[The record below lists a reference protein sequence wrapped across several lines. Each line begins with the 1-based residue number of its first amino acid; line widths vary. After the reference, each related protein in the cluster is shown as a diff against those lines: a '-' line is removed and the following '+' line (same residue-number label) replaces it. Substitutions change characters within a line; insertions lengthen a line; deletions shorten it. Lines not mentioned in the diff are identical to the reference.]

1 MIKLDFAPQPM
12 VKIIS
17 SNISSFALHEN
28 LLAQQPY
35 VYSFS
40 KVRKSS
46 TRRKKTSMVTSLCIN
61 TSFNKVHAKGGL
73 TLMEV
78 KGKGCRRQKN
88 LQKKLN

>member
-12 VKIIS
+12 VKVNS
-17 SNISSFALHEN
+17 SNISNFALHEN

-46 TRRKKTSMVTSLCIN
+46 TRRKNNKHGNKFMYQHLFQQSSCQRRLDIN
-61 TSFNKVHAKGGL
+61 GG
-73 TLMEV
+73 
-78 KGKGCRRQKN
+78 KR
-88 LQKKLN
+88 